1 MGDATFE
8 ARCQL
13 LKEQYEQL
21 DEQKKQIENIDDIQ
35 LTASS
40 QKKNTPET
48 ETAQVLNTR
57 MR

>member
-21 DEQKKQIENIDDIQ
+21 DEQKNRLKTRWNAYSI
-35 LTASS
+35 
-40 QKKNTPET
+40 KF
-48 ETAQVLNTR
+48 LNMR